1 MTSII
6 YSDRFLLHKATQRHP
21 ERPDRLSAVTEALK
35 QQTDALNLR
44 WVAPTERDLRDY
56 LSQFHNPQYI
66 DRLEAMANQGG
77 GNIDDDTFVC
87 GDSFHVA
94 MLAVSAWLDAVD
106 LTLETNTP
114 SFALVRPPGHHALK
128 DFGMG
133 FCLFGNAA
141 IAAHY
146 ALEKPESQPKIQSK
160 IQKVAILDWDVHHG
174 NGTQA
179 MVENNSQIAFCS
191 IHQSPC
197 YPFTGRED
205 EHGISNNV
213 LNIRVPPGSSMT
225 EYQPIFTERVIPFL
239 ADFAPDL
246 LLVSAGYDANAADF
260 IASIQLKPADY
271 GAFTKLCLEITP
283 KIVFGLEGG
292 YELDSLAQS
301 VVETLKP
308 CAAI

>member
-6 YSDRFLLHKATQRHP
+6 YSDQFLLHKPKDRHP
-21 ERPDRLSAVTEALK
+21 ERPDRLSAVTAILK
-35 QQTDALNLR
+35 PQTEALNLA
-44 WVAPTERDLRDY
+44 WFTPTERDLREY
-56 LSQFHNPQYI
+56 LLQFHDRAYI
-66 DRLEAMANQGG
+66 AQVAAMANQGG
-77 GNIDDDTFVC
+77 GNLDGDTFVSPE
-87 GDSFHVA
+87 SFQVA

-106 LTLETNTP
+106 LTLKNHTP
-114 SFALVRPPGHHALK
+114 SFALVRPPGHHALHNT
-128 DFGMG
+128 GMG

-146 ALEKPESQPKIQSK
+146 ALEKPE

-179 MVENNSQIAFCS
+179 MVENNPQIAFCS

-213 LNIRVPPGSSMT
+213 LNIRVPPRSSIT
-225 EYQPIFTERVIPFL
+225 EYAPIFTERVIPFL
-239 ADFAPDL
+239 AGFAPDL

-260 IASIQLKPADY
+260 IASVQLQPEDY
-271 GAFTKLCLEITP
+271 GFFTSLCLGITP

-301 VVETLKP
+301 VVATLKP
-308 CAAI
+308 CAAF